1 MASSKFFTP
10 LADLSFLVGL
20 FISVVET
27 SSIYN
32 HKPHSSMNRDNLI
45 TSHVKL
51 SNHILM
57 DTMTIVVIFCGLPR
71 RLNYLL

>member
-1 MASSKFFTP
+1 MASGKFFTP
-10 LADLSFLVGL
+10 VAALSFLVGL
-20 FISVVET
+20 FISVVEA

-51 SNHILM
+51 SNHIRM
-57 DTMTIVVIFCGLPR
+57 DTMTIVVIFCSLPR